1 MWQSVDITRGFHG
14 ISIAIIDVPLM
25 GWMSHSIPRLLSKT
39 MEELAIEAI
48 DRLLQAVGW
57 R

>member
-1 MWQSVDITRGFHG
+1 MFPV
-14 ISIAIIDVPLM
+14 M
-25 GWMSHSIPRLLSKT
+25 GLMSHSIPRLLSKT

-57 R
+57 G